1 MVARPLLLTHGTE
14 DPVVPFEGTVAFADA
29 ARAAGADV
37 ELVLFEGEGH
47 GYADPANQQR
57 EYDLMAAFLDRVVAA
72 DQGSHR
78 RR

>member
-14 DPVVPFEGTVAFADA
+14 DPVVPFEGTVAFAEA

-47 GYADPANQQR
+47 GYADPVNQQR
-57 EYDLMAAFLDRVVAA
+57 EYDVMTAFLDRVVAPA
-72 DQGSHR
+72 QGPRGR
-78 RR
+78 R